1 MTFQEFKERFSLQLN
16 DQQETAVLHTE
27 GAVLLLAVPGSGK
40 TTVLVTRIGYLIYCK
55 GIPPERILTV
65 TYTVAA
71 TADMK
76 RRFCELFGEE
86 YAARLE
92 FRTINGISQRVLQYF
107 GYKTGKTPFD
117 VADKEAVVILK
128 SAFFEVRNSFAT
140 ENDIRELQTAVTYV
154 KNMRYTEEEIRKYQT
169 PVQKLPEIYQAYQ
182 KGLKEK
188 SLIDYD
194 DQMVYALRIL
204 QQFPEVRSHFQ
215 ESYSYFC
222 VDEAQDTS
230 KIQHD
235 MIRLL
240 SEKCGNLFMVGDED
254 QSIYGFRAAYPEALV
269 DFEAVHPGASVLLM
283 ESNYRSGQRIVEAA
297 DRFIQKN
304 VARHEKHMTPWKDME
319 GKVQRITLRNRK
331 AQYEYL
337 LQQAREKKGISAV
350 LYRNHESALPLID
363 LLEREGIPYRMKG
376 SDMTFFSHPVVGDIC
391 DFLRLAQNPYD
402 GEVFLRI
409 YYKMGAGI
417 SKAAALEAIENNSL
431 KRTLLQE
438 VAEGEKATP
447 FVRKQCRSLQTHF
460 VSMQKEGAGRAIYR
474 ILHFMG
480 YQDYMENHGLDSGKA
495 EILRIL
501 GEAENDSRAFLRR
514 LLELQ
519 ELISTGGSMTKQKPE
534 LLLSTIHSSKG
545 LEYDRVFL
553 LDMAEGILPSV
564 QKPPEGK
571 KGTGSSRKAEK
582 DRELYEEERR
592 LFYVAMTRARKELY
606 IFAYED
612 GSTSSFSREIFA
624 PRASAAGSRGKGI
637 GISCGSRQ
645 TYTYDMEEYK
655 EGMYVLHKTFGLGLI
670 LKREGD
676 KAMIAFPDPAG
687 MKTISLSVAL
697 ENGLL
702 RK

>member
-1 MTFQEFKERFSLQLN
+1 M
-16 DQQETAVLHTE
+16 
-27 GAVLLLAVPGSGK
+27 
-40 TTVLVTRIGYLIYCK
+40 
-55 GIPPERILTV
+55 
-65 TYTVAA
+65 
-71 TADMK
+71 
-76 RRFCELFGEE
+76 
-86 YAARLE
+86 
-92 FRTINGISQRVLQYF
+92 LQYF

-117 VADKEAVVILK
+117 VADKEAVAILK
-128 SAFFEVRNSFAT
+128 SAFFEIRNSFAT

-240 SEKCGNLFMVGDED
+240 SEKSGNLFMVGDED

-283 ESNYRSGQRIVEAA
+283 ESNYRSGQQIVEAA

-331 AQYEYL
+331 AQYAYL

-409 YYKMGAGI
+409 YYKMGGI

-438 VAEGEKATP
+438 VAEEEKATP

-460 VSMQKEGAGRAIYR
+460 VSMQTEGAGRAIYR

-480 YQDYMENHGLDSGKA
+480 YQDYMESHGLDSGKA

-519 ELISTGGSMTKQKPE
+519 ELILAGGSMTKPKPE

-571 KGTGSSRKAEK
+571 KGTGSGRKAEK

-606 IFAYED
+606 IFTFED

-645 TYTYDMEEYK
+645 AYTYDMEEYK

-687 MKTISLSVAL
+687 MKTVSLSVAL

>member
-1 MTFQEFKERFSLQLN
+1 M
-16 DQQETAVLHTE
+16 A
-27 GAVLLLAVPGSGK
+27 
-40 TTVLVTRIGYLIYCK
+40 
-55 GIPPERILTV
+55 
-65 TYTVAA
+65 
-71 TADMK
+71 
-76 RRFCELFGEE
+76 
-86 YAARLE
+86 
-92 FRTINGISQRVLQYF
+92 
-107 GYKTGKTPFD
+107 
-117 VADKEAVVILK
+117 ILK

-169 PVQKLPEIYQAYQ
+169 PVQKFPEIYQAYQ

-283 ESNYRSGQRIVEAA
+283 ESNYRSGQQIVEAA

-331 AQYEYL
+331 AQYAYL
-337 LQQAREKKGISAV
+337 LQQAKEKKGISAV

-363 LLEREGIPYRMKG
+363 LLEREGIPYRMKR

-431 KRTLLQE
+431 KRTFLQE

-460 VSMQKEGAGRAIYR
+460 VSMQTEGAGRAIYR

-480 YQDYMENHGLDSGKA
+480 YQDYMESHGLDSGKA

-519 ELISTGGSMTKQKPE
+519 ELISTGGSMTKPKPE

-571 KGTGSSRKAEK
+571 KGTGSGRKAEK

-606 IFAYED
+606 IFTFED

-645 TYTYDMEEYK
+645 AYTYDMEEYK

>member
-1 MTFQEFKERFSLQLN
+1 MTFQEFKERFSLQMN

-86 YAARLE
+86 YAGRLE

-117 VADKEAVVILK
+117 VADKEAVAILK

-169 PVQKLPEIYQAYQ
+169 PVQKFPEIYQAYQ

-331 AQYEYL
+331 GQYAYL

-417 SKAAALEAIENNSL
+417 SKAALEAIENNSL

-460 VSMQKEGAGRAIYR
+460 VSMQTEGAGRAIYR

-480 YQDYMENHGLDSGKA
+480 YQDYMESHGLDSGKA

-519 ELISTGGSMTKQKPE
+519 ELISTGGSVTKQKPE

-571 KGTGSSRKAEK
+571 KGTGSGRKAEK

-606 IFAYED
+606 IFAFED

-645 TYTYDMEEYK
+645 AYTYDMEEYK

>member
-1 MTFQEFKERFSLQLN
+1 MTFQEFKERFSLQMN

-86 YAARLE
+86 HAGRLE

-117 VADKEAVVILK
+117 VADKEAVAILK

-331 AQYEYL
+331 AQYAYL

-417 SKAAALEAIENNSL
+417 SKAALEAIENNSL

-447 FVRKQCRSLQTHF
+447 FVRKQCRLLQTHF
-460 VSMQKEGAGRAIYR
+460 VSMQTEGAGRAIYR

-480 YQDYMENHGLDSGKA
+480 YQDYMESHGLDSGKA

-519 ELISTGGSMTKQKPE
+519 ELILAGGSMTKQKPE

-571 KGTGSSRKAEK
+571 KGTGSGRKAEK

-606 IFAYED
+606 IFTFED

-637 GISCGSRQ
+637 GISRGSRQ
-645 TYTYDMEEYK
+645 AYTYDMEEYK

>member
-1 MTFQEFKERFSLQLN
+1 MTFQEFKERFSLQMN

-55 GIPPERILTV
+55 EIPPERILTV

-86 YAARLE
+86 YAGRLE

-117 VADKEAVVILK
+117 VADKEAVAILK

-283 ESNYRSGQRIVEAA
+283 ESNYRSGQQIVEAA

-337 LQQAREKKGISAV
+337 LQQAMEKKGISAV

-460 VSMQKEGAGRAIYR
+460 ASMQKEGAGRAIYR

-480 YQDYMENHGLDSGKA
+480 YQDYMESH
-495 EILRIL
+495 
-501 GEAENDSRAFLRR
+501 
-514 LLELQ
+514 
-519 ELISTGGSMTKQKPE
+519 
-534 LLLSTIHSSKG
+534 G

-571 KGTGSSRKAEK
+571 KGTGSGRKAEK

-606 IFAYED
+606 IFTFED

-637 GISCGSRQ
+637 GISRGSRQ
-645 TYTYDMEEYK
+645 AYTYDMEEYK

>member
-86 YAARLE
+86 YAGRLE

-117 VADKEAVVILK
+117 VADKEAVAILK

-154 KNMRYTEEEIRKYQT
+154 KNMRYTGEEIRKYQT

-240 SEKCGNLFMVGDED
+240 SEKSGNLFMVGDED

-331 AQYEYL
+331 AQYAYL

-460 VSMQKEGAGRAIYR
+460 VSMQTEGAGRAIYR

-480 YQDYMENHGLDSGKA
+480 YQDYMESHGLDSGKA

-519 ELISTGGSMTKQKPE
+519 ELISTGGSMTTKPE

-571 KGTGSSRKAEK
+571 KGTGSGRKAEK

-606 IFAYED
+606 IFTFED

-637 GISCGSRQ
+637 GISRGSRQ
-645 TYTYDMEEYK
+645 AYTYDMEEYK

>member
-1 MTFQEFKERFSLQLN
+1 MPQKMTSE
-16 DQQETAVLHTE
+16 
-27 GAVLLLAVPGSGK
+27 
-40 TTVLVTRIGYLIYCK
+40 
-55 GIPPERILTV
+55 
-65 TYTVAA
+65 
-71 TADMK
+71 
-76 RRFCELFGEE
+76 
-86 YAARLE
+86 
-92 FRTINGISQRVLQYF
+92 
-107 GYKTGKTPFD
+107 
-117 VADKEAVVILK
+117 
-128 SAFFEVRNSFAT
+128 
-140 ENDIRELQTAVTYV
+140 ELQTAVTYV
-154 KNMRYTEEEIRKYQT
+154 KNMRYTEEEIQKYQT

-240 SEKCGNLFMVGDED
+240 SEKSGNLFMVGDED

-331 AQYEYL
+331 AQYAYL

-391 DFLRLAQNPYD
+391 DFLRFAQNPYD

-438 VAEGEKATP
+438 VAEEEKTTP

-460 VSMQKEGAGRAIYR
+460 VSMQTEGAGRAIYR

-480 YQDYMENHGLDSGKA
+480 YQDYMESHGLDSGKA

-571 KGTGSSRKAEK
+571 KGTGSGRKAEK

-606 IFAYED
+606 IFTFED

-624 PRASAAGSRGKGI
+624 PRVSAAGSRGKGI
-637 GISCGSRQ
+637 GISRGSRQ
-645 TYTYDMEEYK
+645 AYTYDMEEYK

-687 MKTISLSVAL
+687 MKTVSLSVAL

>member
-1 MTFQEFKERFSLQLN
+1 
-16 DQQETAVLHTE
+16 
-27 GAVLLLAVPGSGK
+27 
-40 TTVLVTRIGYLIYCK
+40 
-55 GIPPERILTV
+55 
-65 TYTVAA
+65 
-71 TADMK
+71 MK

-86 YAARLE
+86 HAGRLE

-117 VADKEAVVILK
+117 VADKEAVAILK

-240 SEKCGNLFMVGDED
+240 SEKSGNLFMVGDED

-283 ESNYRSGQRIVEAA
+283 ESNYRSGQQIVEAA

-304 VARHEKHMTPWKDME
+304 VARHEKHMIPWKDME

-331 AQYEYL
+331 AQYAYL

-417 SKAAALEAIENNSL
+417 SKAAVLEAIENNSL

-460 VSMQKEGAGRAIYR
+460 VSMQTEGAGRAIYR

-480 YQDYMENHGLDSGKA
+480 YQDYMESHGLDSGKA

-519 ELISTGGSMTKQKPE
+519 ELILAGGSMTKPKPE

-571 KGTGSSRKAEK
+571 KGTGSGRKAEK

-606 IFAYED
+606 IFAFED

-637 GISCGSRQ
+637 GISRGSRQ
-645 TYTYDMEEYK
+645 AYTYDMEEYK

>member
-86 YAARLE
+86 YAGRLE

-117 VADKEAVVILK
+117 VADKEAVAILK

-319 GKVQRITLRNRK
+319 GKMQRITLRNRK

-417 SKAAALEAIENNSL
+417 SKAAALEAIENN
-431 KRTLLQE
+431 
-438 VAEGEKATP
+438 
-447 FVRKQCRSLQTHF
+447 
-460 VSMQKEGAGRAIYR
+460 
-474 ILHFMG
+474 
-480 YQDYMENHGLDSGKA
+480 
-495 EILRIL
+495 
-501 GEAENDSRAFLRR
+501 
-514 LLELQ
+514 
-519 ELISTGGSMTKQKPE
+519 
-534 LLLSTIHSSKG
+534 
-545 LEYDRVFL
+545 
-553 LDMAEGILPSV
+553 
-564 QKPPEGK
+564 
-571 KGTGSSRKAEK
+571 
-582 DRELYEEERR
+582 
-592 LFYVAMTRARKELY
+592 
-606 IFAYED
+606 
-612 GSTSSFSREIFA
+612 
-624 PRASAAGSRGKGI
+624 
-637 GISCGSRQ
+637 
-645 TYTYDMEEYK
+645 
-655 EGMYVLHKTFGLGLI
+655 
-670 LKREGD
+670 
-676 KAMIAFPDPAG
+676 
-687 MKTISLSVAL
+687 
-697 ENGLL
+697 
-702 RK
+702 